1 MVSVALRLRLRLIK
15 GGRSVEVIALVNSG
29 YETREPEILV
39 PASIATQ
46 LSLSGDEPGALV
58 KEYKLA
64 DGSTTRLLRIP
75 RAVLVYAVEED
86 RVVGPVEASLVVAEK
101 ADEALISDKLAG
113 KLGVVILD
121 LGEGVWCFKDEVGRV
136 FRKTW

>member
-1 MVSVALRLRLRLIK
+1 MVIVALRLRLVK

-46 LSLSGDEPGALV
+46 LSLSSDEPGTLV

-86 RVVGPVEASLVVAEK
+86 RVVGPVKASLVVAEK

-136 FRKTW
+136 VRKTW